1 MRGDKPPL
9 SFIDFF
15 EYFRELKKIPRE
27 RIALEII
34 VRN

>member
-15 EYFRELKKIPRE
+15 EYFREFEKKSGNELHLK
-27 RIALEII
+27 
-34 VRN
+34 